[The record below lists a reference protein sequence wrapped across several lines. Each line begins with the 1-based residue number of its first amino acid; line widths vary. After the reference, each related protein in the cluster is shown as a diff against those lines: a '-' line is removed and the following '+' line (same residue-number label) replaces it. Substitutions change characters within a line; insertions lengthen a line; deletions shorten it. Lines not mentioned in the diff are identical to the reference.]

1 MHKNPVTTLLQL
13 IDEDPNREG
22 LKDTPKRFLKAWEFW
37 TSGYKGGQ
45 DIASILTTFNNEN
58 HDELIF
64 QGAIPFYSL
73 CEHHLASFFG
83 MAHVGYLPSD
93 RIVGLSKMPRLVEV
107 FSRRLTIQERI
118 CTQVA
123 DAMMEHL
130 KPRGVGVVLHCRH
143 LCMESRGV
151 QKPGTITITSALR
164 GALKDHGDL
173 RAEFFS
179 MVASA
184 STGLTKP

>member
-1 MHKNPVTTLLQL
+1 MKDSPVTRLLQM
-13 IDEDPNREG
+13 IGEDPDREG
-22 LKDTPKRFLKAWEFW
+22 LQDTPKRFEKAWEFW
-37 TSGYKGGQ
+37 TSGYGQ
-45 DIASILTTFNNEN
+45 DPSTILTTFNGES

-73 CEHHLASFFG
+73 CEHHLTPFFG
-83 MAHVGYLPSD
+83 MAHIGYLPNE

-107 FSRRLTIQERI
+107 FSRRLSIQERI
-118 CTQVA
+118 GTQVA

-130 KPRGVGVVLHCRH
+130 KCKGVGVVLQCRH

-151 QKPGTITITSALR
+151 QKPGTITITSSLR
-164 GALKDHGDL
+164 GAIKEHGDL
-173 RAEFFS
+173 RAEFMA

-184 STGLTKP
+184 STGFTKP